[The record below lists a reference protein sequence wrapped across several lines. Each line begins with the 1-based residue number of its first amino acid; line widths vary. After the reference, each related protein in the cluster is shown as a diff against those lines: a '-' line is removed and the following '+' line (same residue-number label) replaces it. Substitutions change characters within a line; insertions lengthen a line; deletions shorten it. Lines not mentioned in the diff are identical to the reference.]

1 MDYLGNSVKT
11 SNVDNSNGDMS
22 LVKDICSDPLV
33 FYNLNFF
40 FSLQTENYIQLIF
53 NKRILIKNLMFVHI
67 LIINLNV
74 LI

>member
-33 FYNLNFF
+33 FYNLNLFF
-40 FSLQTENYIQLIF
+40 
-53 NKRILIKNLMFVHI
+53 
-67 LIINLNV
+67 
-74 LI
+74 